1 LTAGGPSGAAAPLP
15 GSDRTLDMVRRLRK
29 YVGSVYPSARERP
42 DSAELQPFAVASNGV
57 TTCSRR
63 SAVQLGFFSFQPS
76 TTRRPAR
83 SIVKLTGNRQI
94 RPYPGALERS
104 RNPTGKLSDSAIFL
118 TSGSLSGVSSVK
130 ASTRS
135 PASRCRVAYP
145 ERSGSS
151 SRHGAHQVA
160 QKVRMM
166 TSPRSWAVEMLCP
179 SRVTRVAAGAAAPT
193 LRSLARA
200 SRASQPVRPHT
211 LHAHARRFNV
221 RARGE
226 IGRAHV

>member
-1 LTAGGPSGAAAPLP
+1 
-15 GSDRTLDMVRRLRK
+15 
-29 YVGSVYPSARERP
+29 
-42 DSAELQPFAVASNGV
+42 
-57 TTCSRR
+57 
-63 SAVQLGFFSFQPS
+63 
-76 TTRRPAR
+76 
-83 SIVKLTGNRQI
+83 QI
-94 RPYPGALERS
+94 RPYPGGLDRS

-130 ASTRS
+130 AITRS

-211 LHAHARRFNV
+211 LHARSEEHTSELQSRGHLVCRLLLEKKRRTLLLNT
-221 RARGE
+221 RAYC
-226 IGRAHV
+226 ACS